1 MKLAA
6 INTLAPVKPEPA
18 DAAQKQKLTE
28 ATKQFEA
35 VLIRQMLTS
44 LERTTQLSSSSKGA
58 LGGSSAYSSMMVD
71 ALSDAIAQAGGLGLA
86 KTLDGM
92 LAERVTESVASE
104 APAGNSPKSAK

>member
-18 DAAQKQKLTE
+18 DAAQKQKLAE

-35 VLIRQMLTS
+35 VLIRQMLSS
-44 LERTTQLSSSSKGA
+44 LERTTQLSGSKTT
-58 LGGSSAYSSMMVD
+58 LGGQSAYSSMMGD

-86 KTLDGM
+86 PTLDGM
-92 LAERVTESVASE
+92 LAERVSESVAEE
-104 APAGNSPKSAK
+104 APAAPTPLKSAK

>member
-6 INTLAPVKPEPA
+6 INALAPVKPEPA

-44 LERTTQLSSSSKGA
+44 LERTTQLSSSKGA

-92 LAERVTESVASE
+92 LADRVSDSVQRE
-104 APAGNSPKSAK
+104 APAESPPKTAK

>member
-6 INTLAPVKPEPA
+6 VSTLAPVLPEPA
-18 DAAQKQKLTE
+18 DAAQKQKLAE

-44 LERTTQLSSSSKGA
+44 LERTTQLSSGKGA

-92 LAERVTESVASE
+92 LADRVSESMTRE
-104 APAGNSPKSAK
+104 APAENPSKSAK